1 MSMITPS
8 PAEIVLIKAEAR
20 RRFGSDRALCVQL
33 GAPIGAAVVVAPF
46 DLRSYSAHVDARAEN
61 ASTAQAGAIVDRLL
75 WCSPASPDEA
85 PVDTIEP
92 SPDDPTPLR
101 RVALARLELLRDTWP
116 AVDGK
121 VEADLRSAA
130 GEPGSLPSASPLTL
144 GTLPPGLS
152 VKAAEEL
159 LRAAPATGPSAL
171 WGVRGTN
178 GCSLVMRAPL
188 SDVYLAVRAAFGDAL
203 AKKSGQIDSV
213 LVAAR
218 QHIVWSP
225 EPLDALFDRK
235 PVYAEEIWHAFFQM
249 GGSAAAS
256 SATFL

>member
-121 VEADLRSAA
+121 VEADLRSAPPRGNLA
-130 GEPGSLPSASPLTL
+130 ACPAPLRSPSVRCRPASRSRPQRSCYAL
-144 GTLPPGLS
+144 
-152 VKAAEEL
+152 L
-159 LRAAPATGPSAL
+159 LRPDPAPYGACAAPT
-171 WGVRGTN
+171 
-178 GCSLVMRAPL
+178 
-188 SDVYLAVRAAFGDAL
+188 
-203 AKKSGQIDSV
+203 
-213 LVAAR
+213 VAR
-218 QHIVWSP
+218 S
-225 EPLDALFDRK
+225 
-235 PVYAEEIWHAFFQM
+235 
-249 GGSAAAS
+249 
-256 SATFL
+256 